1 MMEGD
6 TVKVAIIGAGA
17 SGLMLSRILNEMNIS
32 YTLFERKKAGRK
44 LLASG
49 NGRCNI
55 SNINIDSNSYLNNS
69 FAYNLVKNNQKEL
82 FDLFEKLNIYTYSD
96 NEGRLYPISESSQSV
111 YNILTEKINNIEYIT
126 INEINKINNKY
137 YLNNIYGPFDY
148 VAITIGSTASI
159 NEEYSYNLLDKIG
172 VKYTEFKPS
181 LVGFKLKEKTKEI
194 SGVRQKC
201 IIKLLDNNKIIY
213 SEKGEII
220 FKNDG
225 ISGICI
231 MNASAFY
238 NHYPNKNNLLLSID
252 LLNGVKYNSL
262 SSVLKPDLLNY
273 INKYNLDPTNLLFNI
288 VDTYDIKNA
297 QVGYGG
303 INLNEVNNNLSY
315 KKDDNIYFGG
325 EVLDCD
331 GVCGGYNLMLAFCSA
346 IVISRSIYEI
356 SNK

>member
-1 MMEGD
+1 M
-6 TVKVAIIGAGA
+6 KVAIIGAGA
-17 SGLMLSRILNEMNIS
+17 SGLMLSRILTQMNIS
-32 YTLFERKKAGRK
+32 YTLFERKKPGRK

-55 SNINIDSNSYLNNS
+55 SNINVNSNSYLGNS

-82 FDLFEKLNIYTYSD
+82 FNLFNKLNIYTYSD
-96 NEGRLYPISESSQSV
+96 DEGRLYPISESSQSV
-111 YNILTEKINNIEYIT
+111 FNILTENINNIKYIT
-126 INEINKINNKY
+126 VNTIIKNNNKY
-137 YLNNIYGPFDY
+137 YINNEYGPFDY
-148 VAITIGSTASI
+148 VAITIGSNASI
-159 NEEYSYNLLDKIG
+159 NEEYSYSLLSSIG
-172 VKYTEFKPS
+172 VKYNEFKPS

-201 IIKLLDNNKIIY
+201 TIKLLDKNNIIY
-213 SEKGEII
+213 SEKGEVI

-238 NHYPNKNNLLLSID
+238 NHYPNKNNLVLAID
-252 LLNGVKYNSL
+252 LLNGKNYNSL
-262 SSVLKPDLLNY
+262 ESVLKPDLLDY
-273 INKYNLDPTNLLFNI
+273 INKYNLNPSNLIFNI
-288 VDTYDIKNA
+288 IDTYDIKNA

-303 INLNEVNNNLSY
+303 ISLNEINDNLSY
-315 KKDDNIYFGG
+315 KMDTNIYFGG

-331 GVCGGYNLMLAFCSA
+331 GVCGGYNLMIAFCSA
-346 IVISRSIYEI
+346 IAIARSLYEI